1 MLVKPGERLALER
14 SQLRTIGNATG
25 NGVGNN
31 GRMKTQTE
39 NRHLTR
45 IERAARLLEE
55 RLDAP
60 PDSSQLAHAVGLSR
74 FHFARIYRAATG
86 ESVLETLQRLRAC
99 RSLELLADG
108 VPVTEIAHSVGY
120 ETPQAFSRA
129 FRQWTGL
136 APREARGRAA
146 ELVDRF
152 RRPAQPAVAPLDVEV
167 TSLQPMRLA
176 VIRTRR
182 PFGPLN
188 DVYEALFA
196 AAEQQGKLPALQG
209 IYGLPENDPLSD
221 SDGIEQHV
229 AAVRLADEALD
240 GFETLEVGPAN
251 ALRVRH
257 TGPFEAI
264 DSTSIAAYR
273 YLIDHE
279 LEPAD
284 VPALHHHLDDPE
296 EVSADRLRTDLYL
309 PLTTLSEEVDE

>member
-1 MLVKPGERLALER
+1 M
-14 SQLRTIGNATG
+14 RTIGNATG
-25 NGVGNN
+25 NRIGNN
-31 GRMKTQTE
+31 GPMKPQTE
-39 NRHLTR
+39 NRHLAR

-60 PDSSQLAHAVGLSR
+60 PDCARLAHAVGLSR

-86 ESVLETLQRLRAC
+86 ESVLETLRRLRAC
-99 RSLELLADG
+99 RSLELLAVG
-108 VPVTEIAHSVGY
+108 ISVTEVAHSVGY

-146 ELVDRF
+146 ELIDRF
-152 RRPAQPAVAPLDVEV
+152 RRPARPAVAPLDVEV

-182 PFGPLN
+182 SFGPLN

-221 SDGIEQHV
+221 PDGIEQHV

-240 GFETLEVGPAN
+240 GFETLEVGPAS

-264 DSTSIAAYR
+264 DSTSHAAYR
-273 YLIDHE
+273 YLIDHD

-296 EVSADRLRTDLYL
+296 EVSAERLRTDLYL
-309 PLTTLSEEVDE
+309 SLKTPPDELEA

>member
-1 MLVKPGERLALER
+1 
-14 SQLRTIGNATG
+14 
-25 NGVGNN
+25 
-31 GRMKTQTE
+31 MKTQTE

-60 PDSSQLAHAVGLSR
+60 PDCAELAHAVGLSR

-86 ESVLETLQRLRAC
+86 ETVLETLRRLRAS
-99 RSLELLADG
+99 RSLELLAAG

-136 APREARGRAA
+136 APREARGCAH
-146 ELVDRF
+146 ELFGRF
-152 RRPAQPAVAPLDVEV
+152 RRPARPASAPLDVEV
-167 TSLQPMRLA
+167 TSLQPMRLT

-196 AAEQQGKLPALQG
+196 AAEQQGKLPRLQG

-221 SDGIEQHV
+221 PDGIEQHV
-229 AAVRLADEALD
+229 AAVRLGDESMD
-240 GFETLEVGPAN
+240 GFETLEIVPAS
-251 ALRVRH
+251 ALRMRH
-257 TGPFEAI
+257 TGPFETI

-273 YLIDHE
+273 YLIDHDLE
-279 LEPAD
+279 LAD
-284 VPALHHHLDDPE
+284 VPPLHHHLDDPE
-296 EVSADRLRTDLYL
+296 EVSAARLRTDLYL
-309 PLTTLSEEVDE
+309 SLTTPPEEVRE